1 MAEFD
6 ILTTVKT
13 ALGLQ
18 GNSYFDATLQIYI
31 DEVKQ
36 YLINGGC
43 SQATVDNKSSAGVIV
58 RGVADLWNNGSGN
71 AELSP
76 YFKERAIQLSCIKAV
91 AENDV

>member
-18 GNSYFDATLQIYI
+18 GNDYFDATLQIYI
-31 DEVKQ
+31 EEVKN
-36 YLINGGC
+36 YLISGGC
-43 SQATVDNKSSAGVIV
+43 SQAVVDSASSAGVIA
-58 RGVADLWNNGSGN
+58 RGVADLWNYGSGS

-76 YFKERAIQLSCIKAV
+76 YFRERAIQLCSKGG
-91 AENDV
+91 D

>member
-18 GNSYFDATLQIYI
+18 GNEYFNEILLVYI

-36 YLINGGC
+36 YLMDGGC
-43 SQATVDNKSSAGVIV
+43 SQEIVNAKSSAGVIA
-58 RGVADLWNNGSGN
+58 RGVADLWNYGSGN
-71 AELSP
+71 SALSP
-76 YFKERAIQLSCIKAV
+76 YFKERAIQLCVKAV
-91 AENDV
+91 ADKNV